1 MLIDKPTNIYNINR
15 NFDYATI
22 KVMILKSFEK
32 IVRKEFNRR
41 LFLLSLQQHQQQ
53 QQQQG
58 ITDINQ
64 QRKLEIQDERK
75 QEEEAITN
83 YDAAAAANS
92 LSTPILKLRLRNSSK
107 YLNWRIAILKRD
119 NFRCQICS
127 ASIKDNK
134 TLRLEVHHAKTFNE
148 IFKENNITNIKQAL
162 ECKEIWNL
170 DNGVCLCYR
179 CHKDVEKLRTEVRN
193 MFLLFNIYL

>member
-41 LFLLSLQQHQQQ
+41 LFLSLQYQHQQ

-64 QRKLEIQDERK
+64 QRKLEIQDEGK
-75 QEEEAITN
+75 QEKEAITN

-127 ASIKDNK
+127 VSIKDNK
-134 TLRLEVHHAKTFNE
+134 TLRLEYIMLKHLMRYSKKT
-148 IFKENNITNIKQAL
+148 I
-162 ECKEIWNL
+162 
-170 DNGVCLCYR
+170 
-179 CHKDVEKLRTEVRN
+179 
-193 MFLLFNIYL
+193 

>member
-1 MLIDKPTNIYNINR
+1 M
-15 NFDYATI
+15 
-22 KVMILKSFEK
+22 KSFEK
-32 IVRKEFNRR
+32 IVRKEFNRCV
-41 LFLLSLQQHQQQ
+41 FLSLQYQHQQ

-170 DNGVCLCYR
+170 DNGVCLCYS
-179 CHKDVEKLRTEVRN
+179 CHKDIEKLRTKIRN
-193 MFLLFNIYL
+193 VLLFDR

>member
-41 LFLLSLQQHQQQ
+41 LFLSLQHQQ

>member
-41 LFLLSLQQHQQQ
+41 LFLSLQYQHQQ

-64 QRKLEIQDERK
+64 QRKLEIQDEGK

-83 YDAAAAANS
+83 YDAATANS
-92 LSTPILKLRLRNSSK
+92 LSTSILKLRLRNSSK

-162 ECKEIWNL
+162 ECKEIWNI
-170 DNGVCLCYR
+170 DNGVCLCYSY
-179 CHKDVEKLRTEVRN
+179 HKDVEKLRRKIRN
-193 MFLLFNIYL
+193 ILVS

>member
-1 MLIDKPTNIYNINR
+1 M
-15 NFDYATI
+15 
-22 KVMILKSFEK
+22 KSFEK
-32 IVRKEFNRR
+32 IVRKEFNRCV
-41 LFLLSLQQHQQQ
+41 FLSLQYQHQQ

-64 QRKLEIQDERK
+64 QRKLEIQDEGK
-75 QEEEAITN
+75 QEKEAITN
-83 YDAAAAANS
+83 YDDAAAAANS

-127 ASIKDNK
+127 ATIKDNK

-179 CHKDVEKLRTEVRN
+179 CHKDVEKLRTELRKC
-193 MFLLFNIYL
+193 FCYLIYL